1 MWGLSPLCGAAGGA
15 GDGEGCHPARW
26 VGWLWAG
33 MWYCGAASCAV
44 HSAVVVQGP
53 ETLPELR
60 EVEGSLLWVRSKGCE
75 CWQP

>member
-1 MWGLSPLCGAAGGA
+1 MGMCGDCPLSVGLPEVLGMVRDVTQH
-15 GDGEGCHPARW
+15 DG
-26 VGWLWAG
+26 WAG

-60 EVEGSLLWVRSKGCE
+60 GVEGSLLWVRGKGCE